1 MIKLADSEESY
12 NLVVDISIILEI
24 FWNSF
29 ADVFR
34 RFDWEKVNHN
44 NTKRGRN
51 QYKTQESQSHCSND
65 FAQLILLFDTRNG
78 RNNRKKYQW
87 NYCYKQQ
94 IQENIANRFQISD
107 EIRCENPDQTSDE
120 NSDEKQNYVAI
131 VFPER
136 RVHP

>member
-1 MIKLADSEESY
+1 MIELADSEESY
-12 NLVVDISIILEI
+12 DLVINISIILKI
-24 FWNSF
+24 FWDGF

-34 RFDWEKVNHN
+34 RFGWEKVNHN

-51 QYKTQESQSHCSND
+51 QNETQESQSHCSDD

-78 RNNRKKYQW
+78 RKKRKKYQW

-107 EIRCENPDQTSDE
+107 EIRCENPKQTSDK
-120 NSDEKQNYVAI
+120 NPDEKQNYVA
-131 VFPER
+131 VVYKKK